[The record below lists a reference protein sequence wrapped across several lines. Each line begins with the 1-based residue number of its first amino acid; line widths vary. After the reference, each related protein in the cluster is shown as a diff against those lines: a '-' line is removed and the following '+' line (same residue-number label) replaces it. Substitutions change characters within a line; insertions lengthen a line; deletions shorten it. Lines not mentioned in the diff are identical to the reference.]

1 MTQAQYRLLLLLLQV
16 KHSIRRVQKELLLD
30 PHRQR
35 MLLLLLL
42 LLFLFLLLLS
52 TLQKNHVCKEY

>member
-1 MTQAQYRLLLLLLQV
+1 
-16 KHSIRRVQKELLLD
+16 VQKELLD

-42 LLFLFLLLLS
+42 LLLLP